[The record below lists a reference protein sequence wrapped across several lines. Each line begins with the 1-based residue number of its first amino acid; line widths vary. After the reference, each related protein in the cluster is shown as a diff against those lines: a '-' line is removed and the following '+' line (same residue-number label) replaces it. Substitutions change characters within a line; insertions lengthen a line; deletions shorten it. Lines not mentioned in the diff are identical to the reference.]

1 MKFVI
6 SAAFQPADHL
16 VPLARAADE
25 SGYEA
30 ISSSDHAIF
39 PETLDTPYPYTED
52 GSRRYDES
60 SEFPDAWVLAGALA
74 SVTQRLRFTS
84 NVYVL
89 PMRNPF
95 LAAKQVATAAALSK
109 NRVTLTV
116 GVGWSK
122 LEFELLGQSFS
133 RRGARTDEM
142 LEVMK
147 KAWSGDWI
155 THEGEFYQF
164 DRLKLTPPIPTQE
177 IPIWVGGIS
186 DFALR
191 RAAKHD
197 GWLSDLQP
205 TAEILECVERVREY
219 RRGLGRGDCFDVVAS
234 ASDAHGIDGYRRLEE
249 GGVTHVLTMPW
260 VFYHGLTDDVDE
272 KVDGIKRFAED
283 VIDKMRESE

>member
-6 SAAFQPADHL
+6 SAAFQPAEHL
-16 VPLARAADE
+16 VAIARAADAA
-25 SGYEA
+25 GYEA
-30 ISSSDHAIF
+30 MSSSDHAIY
-39 PETLDTPYPYTED
+39 PEKLDTPYPYTAD
-52 GSRRYDES
+52 GERRYDEN
-60 SEFPDAWVLAGALA
+60 SEFPDPWVLAGAL
-74 SVTQRLRFTS
+74 SGVTSRLRFTS

-95 LAAKQVATAAALSK
+95 IAAKQVATAAALSG
-109 NRVTLTV
+109 NRITLTI

-122 LEFELLGQSFS
+122 LEFELLGQSFA

-142 LEVMK
+142 LEIMK
-147 KAWSGDWI
+147 KAWTGDWI

-164 DRLKLTPPIPTQE
+164 DRLKLTPPIPTND

-191 RAAKHD
+191 RAARHD

-205 TAEILECVERVREY
+205 TVEILECVKKVRNY
-219 RRGLGRGDCFDVVAS
+219 RHELGRNDDFDVVAS
-234 ASDAHGIDGYRRLEE
+234 ASDAQGIDGYKKLEE

-260 VFYHGLTDDVDE
+260 VFYHGLTDDLDE
-272 KVDGIKRFAED
+272 KVDGVKRYAED
-283 VIDKMRESE
+283 VLGKMR

>member
-1 MKFVI
+1 MEFVI
-6 SAAFQPADHL
+6 SAAFQPAGHL
-16 VPLARAADE
+16 APMARAADE
-25 SGYEA
+25 SGYHA
-30 ISSSDHAIF
+30 ISSSDHAVF

-52 GSRRYDES
+52 GTRRYDED
-60 SEFPDAWVLAGALA
+60 SEFPDPWILAGALA
-74 SVTQRLRFTS
+74 GVTERLRFTS

-95 LAAKQVATAAALSK
+95 LAAKQVATAAALSG

-147 KAWSGDWI
+147 KAWTGDWI
-155 THEGEFYQF
+155 EHEGEFYQF
-164 DRLKLTPPIPTQE
+164 DRLKLTPPIPTKP

-191 RAAKHD
+191 RAARHD

-205 TAEILECVERVREY
+205 TSEIIECVDKVRKY
-219 RRGLGRGDCFDVVAS
+219 RRELGRSDSFEVVAS
-234 ASDAHGIDGYRRLEE
+234 ASDAHGVEGYQRLGD
-249 GGVTHVLTMPW
+249 GGVSHILTMPW

-283 VIDKMRESE
+283 VIEKMR

>member
-122 LEFELLGQSFS
+122 LEFELLGQSFA

-205 TAEILECVERVREY
+205 TVEILECVERVREY
-219 RRGLGRGDCFDVVAS
+219 RRELGRGDCFDVVAS
-234 ASDAHGIDGYRRLEE
+234 ASDAHGIDGYRRLGE